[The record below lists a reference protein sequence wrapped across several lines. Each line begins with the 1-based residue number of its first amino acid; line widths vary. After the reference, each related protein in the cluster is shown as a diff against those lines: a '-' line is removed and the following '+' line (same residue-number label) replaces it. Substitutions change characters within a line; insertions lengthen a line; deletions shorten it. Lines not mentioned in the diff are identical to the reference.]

1 MDYQSLINSSALTIF
16 VAVVLLLV
24 TTVCVIY
31 LRNGWNEAKRLGVT
45 TAEMKKI
52 VLNCIGISLVPS
64 IPIVLSV
71 IVMAPVLGVALPWL
85 RTSVI
90 GSANNEL
97 ISATMAASA
106 TGVEF
111 TTTDMT
117 PQAWINAAWR

>member
-71 IVMAPVLGVALPWL
+71 IVMAPVLGDDGCF
-85 RTSVI
+85 RNRRGI
-90 GSANNEL
+90 YYDRYD
-97 ISATMAASA
+97 AA
-106 TGVEF
+106 GM
-111 TTTDMT
+111 D
-117 PQAWINAAWR
+117 

>member
-71 IVMAPVLGVALPWL
+71 IVMAPVLGGALPWL

-90 GSANNEL
+90 GSANN
-97 ISATMAASA
+97 
-106 TGVEF
+106 
-111 TTTDMT
+111 
-117 PQAWINAAWR
+117 